1 MIHHCSSTPKFPL
14 LPIPQLIMA
23 PEFNRR
29 LRLGDETADAARG
42 AYDTGLAACFLLGS
56 LEMLALPFVD
66 SIRKLIPRAA
76 MLAAIA
82 GVSLTF
88 IAMGF
93 AVQACLATRRTPPRL
108 HTLLD
113 CLHSRANLFCH
124 ERCPL
129 ISACNGRVTVAS
141 RSRPPQ
147 HRSGRRLARRW
158 YRCF

>member
-1 MIHHCSSTPKFPL
+1 MHAHAPYCNRVSPRHTARVPTPHSSS
-14 LPIPQLIMA
+14 PQLIMA

-29 LRLGDETADAARG
+29 LRLGDETAVAARG

-93 AVQACLATRRTPPRL
+93 AVQALHRHSARATPARAFTHSCAHAACI
-108 HTLLD
+108 HTL
-113 CLHSRANLFCH
+113 CSCA
-124 ERCPL
+124 
-129 ISACNGRVTVAS
+129 
-141 RSRPPQ
+141 
-147 HRSGRRLARRW
+147 
-158 YRCF
+158 